1 LYLWGQSTDTHIGGV
16 SFDILSSS
24 NALTFNSSV
33 LTSPVAGTNW
43 NFPGLTPTITNGG
56 LTVGSFNGG
65 ASAPAVGFGA
75 TTAFPDLLLGSVAY
89 TLGAGGTAANLS
101 LKVGVNEVVDF
112 NGDYPSGGA
121 RIGSAAG
128 TSVVGS
134 AGGVGVAGTVTVTAV
149 PEPATLALLGLGMI
163 GGLGCIRRRS

>member
-89 TLGAGGTAANLS
+89 TLGL
-101 LKVGVNEVVDF
+101 
-112 NGDYPSGGA
+112 
-121 RIGSAAG
+121 
-128 TSVVGS
+128 
-134 AGGVGVAGTVTVTAV
+134 VALLPICRSRLASMRLLILTVTIHPVV
-149 PEPATLALLGLGMI
+149 LALDPPPVPRWSAPLAASALQVPSR
-163 GGLGCIRRRS
+163 LLQFPNRPRWLSSASV